1 MNNDNTDYVS
11 NESGTLSRLFKL
23 PQHGTTVRT
32 ELIAGMT
39 TFLTMVYIVFVNPQ
53 ILGAAQM
60 DPKVVFVTTCL
71 IAGIGSISMGIFAN
85 LPVALAPAMGLNA
98 FFAFVVVGAM
108 GISWQTGMGAIFW
121 GAVGLFLL
129 TLFRIRYWMISNI
142 PLSLRIGITSGIG
155 LFIALMGLKNTGVI
169 VANKDT
175 LVMIG
180 DLSSHGVLLG
190 ILGFFIITVLSSRHF
205 HAAVLVSIVVTSC
218 CGLFFG
224 DVHFSGVYS
233 IPPDISGVIG
243 EVDLS
248 GALTLELAGII
259 FSFMLIN
266 LFDSSGTLIGVTDK
280 AGLID
285 GNGKFPNMNKALY
298 VDSVSSVA
306 GAFIGTS
313 SVTAYIEST
322 SGVAVGGRTGLT
334 AVVVGVMFL
343 LVMFFSPLVAM
354 VPPYATAGALI
365 FVGVLMTSS
374 LARVNWDDFTESV
387 PAFITTVMM
396 PFTFSITEGIALGF
410 MSYCIMKVCTGRWR
424 DLNLCVV
431 VVAALFALKI
441 ILVISNWRGFP
452 DIMSSD
458 YAGELMI
465 WIMLATLAVVF
476 VVGFRVL
483 TSGARKAIRRLSDRL
498 NIDVIPVE
506 SMVDQMGK
514 SAGDEFL
521 RYLHRPDE
529 SHLQNAAQVLLIWQI
544 VIVDGSEQN
553 LLQWHRILQKARLA
567 APITDAQVRLALGFL
582 RETEP
587 EMQDINAFQM
597 RYNAF
602 FQPAEGVH
610 WLH

>member
-71 IAGIGSISMGIFAN
+71 IAGIGSIAMGIFAN

-175 LVMIG
+175 LVLIG
-180 DLSSHGVLLG
+180 DLSSHGVLVGL
-190 ILGFFIITVLSSRHF
+190 LGFFIITVLSSRHF

-322 SGVAVGGRTGLT
+322 SGVAVGGRT
-334 AVVVGVMFL
+334 
-343 LVMFFSPLVAM
+343 LVMFFSPLVAI

-441 ILVISNWRGFP
+441 ILV
-452 DIMSSD
+452 D
-458 YAGELMI
+458 
-465 WIMLATLAVVF
+465 
-476 VVGFRVL
+476 
-483 TSGARKAIRRLSDRL
+483 
-498 NIDVIPVE
+498 
-506 SMVDQMGK
+506 
-514 SAGDEFL
+514 
-521 RYLHRPDE
+521 
-529 SHLQNAAQVLLIWQI
+529 
-544 VIVDGSEQN
+544 
-553 LLQWHRILQKARLA
+553 
-567 APITDAQVRLALGFL
+567 
-582 RETEP
+582 
-587 EMQDINAFQM
+587 
-597 RYNAF
+597 
-602 FQPAEGVH
+602 
-610 WLH
+610 

>member
-71 IAGIGSISMGIFAN
+71 IAGIGSIAMGIFAN

-142 PLSLRIGITSGIG
+142 PLSLRIGITS
-155 LFIALMGLKNTGVI
+155 
-169 VANKDT
+169 DT

-343 LVMFFSPLVAM
+343 LVMFFSPLVAI

-441 ILVISNWRGFP
+441 ILV
-452 DIMSSD
+452 D
-458 YAGELMI
+458 
-465 WIMLATLAVVF
+465 
-476 VVGFRVL
+476 
-483 TSGARKAIRRLSDRL
+483 
-498 NIDVIPVE
+498 
-506 SMVDQMGK
+506 
-514 SAGDEFL
+514 
-521 RYLHRPDE
+521 
-529 SHLQNAAQVLLIWQI
+529 
-544 VIVDGSEQN
+544 
-553 LLQWHRILQKARLA
+553 
-567 APITDAQVRLALGFL
+567 
-582 RETEP
+582 
-587 EMQDINAFQM
+587 
-597 RYNAF
+597 
-602 FQPAEGVH
+602 
-610 WLH
+610 

>member
-1 MNNDNTDYVS
+1 MIIITEPLLSFVLQKQGIKSPPMDKKMNNDNTDYVS

-71 IAGIGSISMGIFAN
+71 IADIGSIAMGIFAN

-180 DLSSHGVLLG
+180 DLSSRGVLLG

-441 ILVISNWRGFP
+441 ILV
-452 DIMSSD
+452 D
-458 YAGELMI
+458 
-465 WIMLATLAVVF
+465 
-476 VVGFRVL
+476 
-483 TSGARKAIRRLSDRL
+483 
-498 NIDVIPVE
+498 
-506 SMVDQMGK
+506 
-514 SAGDEFL
+514 
-521 RYLHRPDE
+521 
-529 SHLQNAAQVLLIWQI
+529 
-544 VIVDGSEQN
+544 
-553 LLQWHRILQKARLA
+553 
-567 APITDAQVRLALGFL
+567 
-582 RETEP
+582 
-587 EMQDINAFQM
+587 
-597 RYNAF
+597 
-602 FQPAEGVH
+602 
-610 WLH
+610 

>member
-1 MNNDNTDYVS
+1 MIIITEPLLSFVLQKQGIKSPPMDKKMNNDNTDYVS

-71 IAGIGSISMGIFAN
+71 IAGIGSIAMGIFAN

-431 VVAALFALKI
+431 GVAALFALKI
-441 ILVISNWRGFP
+441 ILV
-452 DIMSSD
+452 D
-458 YAGELMI
+458 
-465 WIMLATLAVVF
+465 
-476 VVGFRVL
+476 
-483 TSGARKAIRRLSDRL
+483 
-498 NIDVIPVE
+498 
-506 SMVDQMGK
+506 
-514 SAGDEFL
+514 
-521 RYLHRPDE
+521 
-529 SHLQNAAQVLLIWQI
+529 
-544 VIVDGSEQN
+544 
-553 LLQWHRILQKARLA
+553 
-567 APITDAQVRLALGFL
+567 
-582 RETEP
+582 
-587 EMQDINAFQM
+587 
-597 RYNAF
+597 
-602 FQPAEGVH
+602 
-610 WLH
+610 

>member
-71 IAGIGSISMGIFAN
+71 IAGIGSIAMGIFAN

-121 GAVGLFLL
+121 GAVGLFLH

-142 PLSLRIGITSGIG
+142 PLSLRIGINSGNG
-155 LFIALMGLKNTGVI
+155 LFIAL
-169 VANKDT
+169 
-175 LVMIG
+175 
-180 DLSSHGVLLG
+180 
-190 ILGFFIITVLSSRHF
+190 
-205 HAAVLVSIVVTSC
+205 LVSIVVTSC

-441 ILVISNWRGFP
+441 ILV
-452 DIMSSD
+452 D
-458 YAGELMI
+458 
-465 WIMLATLAVVF
+465 
-476 VVGFRVL
+476 
-483 TSGARKAIRRLSDRL
+483 
-498 NIDVIPVE
+498 
-506 SMVDQMGK
+506 
-514 SAGDEFL
+514 
-521 RYLHRPDE
+521 
-529 SHLQNAAQVLLIWQI
+529 
-544 VIVDGSEQN
+544 
-553 LLQWHRILQKARLA
+553 
-567 APITDAQVRLALGFL
+567 
-582 RETEP
+582 
-587 EMQDINAFQM
+587 
-597 RYNAF
+597 
-602 FQPAEGVH
+602 
-610 WLH
+610 

>member
-1 MNNDNTDYVS
+1 VIIITEPLLSFVLQKQGIKSPPMDKKMNNDNTDYVS

-441 ILVISNWRGFP
+441 ILV
-452 DIMSSD
+452 D
-458 YAGELMI
+458 
-465 WIMLATLAVVF
+465 
-476 VVGFRVL
+476 
-483 TSGARKAIRRLSDRL
+483 
-498 NIDVIPVE
+498 
-506 SMVDQMGK
+506 
-514 SAGDEFL
+514 
-521 RYLHRPDE
+521 
-529 SHLQNAAQVLLIWQI
+529 
-544 VIVDGSEQN
+544 
-553 LLQWHRILQKARLA
+553 
-567 APITDAQVRLALGFL
+567 
-582 RETEP
+582 
-587 EMQDINAFQM
+587 
-597 RYNAF
+597 
-602 FQPAEGVH
+602 
-610 WLH
+610 

>member
-1 MNNDNTDYVS
+1 MIIITEPLLSFVLQKQGIKSPPMDKKMNNDNTDYVS

-71 IAGIGSISMGIFAN
+71 IAGIGSIAMGIFAN

-224 DVHFSGVYS
+224 DVHFIGVYS

-441 ILVISNWRGFP
+441 ILV
-452 DIMSSD
+452 D
-458 YAGELMI
+458 
-465 WIMLATLAVVF
+465 
-476 VVGFRVL
+476 
-483 TSGARKAIRRLSDRL
+483 
-498 NIDVIPVE
+498 
-506 SMVDQMGK
+506 
-514 SAGDEFL
+514 
-521 RYLHRPDE
+521 
-529 SHLQNAAQVLLIWQI
+529 
-544 VIVDGSEQN
+544 
-553 LLQWHRILQKARLA
+553 
-567 APITDAQVRLALGFL
+567 
-582 RETEP
+582 
-587 EMQDINAFQM
+587 
-597 RYNAF
+597 
-602 FQPAEGVH
+602 
-610 WLH
+610 

>member
-1 MNNDNTDYVS
+1 MSFVLQKQGIKSPPMDKKMNNDNTDYVS

-71 IAGIGSISMGIFAN
+71 IAGIGSIAMGIFAN

-121 GAVGLFLL
+121 GAIGLFLL

-224 DVHFSGVYS
+224 DVHFSGIYS

-285 GNGKFPNMNKALY
+285 SNGKFPNMNKALY

-441 ILVISNWRGFP
+441 ILV
-452 DIMSSD
+452 D
-458 YAGELMI
+458 
-465 WIMLATLAVVF
+465 
-476 VVGFRVL
+476 
-483 TSGARKAIRRLSDRL
+483 
-498 NIDVIPVE
+498 
-506 SMVDQMGK
+506 
-514 SAGDEFL
+514 
-521 RYLHRPDE
+521 
-529 SHLQNAAQVLLIWQI
+529 
-544 VIVDGSEQN
+544 
-553 LLQWHRILQKARLA
+553 
-567 APITDAQVRLALGFL
+567 
-582 RETEP
+582 
-587 EMQDINAFQM
+587 
-597 RYNAF
+597 
-602 FQPAEGVH
+602 
-610 WLH
+610 

>member
-1 MNNDNTDYVS
+1 MIIITEPLLSFVLQKQGIKSPPMDKKMNNDNTDYVS

-60 DPKVVFVTTCL
+60 DPKVVFVTPCL
-71 IAGIGSISMGIFAN
+71 IAGIGSIAMGIFAN

-343 LVMFFSPLVAM
+343 LVMFFSPLVAI

-441 ILVISNWRGFP
+441 ILV
-452 DIMSSD
+452 D
-458 YAGELMI
+458 
-465 WIMLATLAVVF
+465 
-476 VVGFRVL
+476 
-483 TSGARKAIRRLSDRL
+483 
-498 NIDVIPVE
+498 
-506 SMVDQMGK
+506 
-514 SAGDEFL
+514 
-521 RYLHRPDE
+521 
-529 SHLQNAAQVLLIWQI
+529 
-544 VIVDGSEQN
+544 
-553 LLQWHRILQKARLA
+553 
-567 APITDAQVRLALGFL
+567 
-582 RETEP
+582 
-587 EMQDINAFQM
+587 
-597 RYNAF
+597 
-602 FQPAEGVH
+602 
-610 WLH
+610 

>member
-1 MNNDNTDYVS
+1 MIIITEPLLSFVLQKQGIKSPPMDKKMNNDNTDYVS

-71 IAGIGSISMGIFAN
+71 IAGIGSIAMGIFAN

-121 GAVGLFLL
+121 GAIGLFLL

-285 GNGKFPNMNKALY
+285 SNGKFPNMNKALY

-441 ILVISNWRGFP
+441 ILV
-452 DIMSSD
+452 D
-458 YAGELMI
+458 
-465 WIMLATLAVVF
+465 
-476 VVGFRVL
+476 
-483 TSGARKAIRRLSDRL
+483 
-498 NIDVIPVE
+498 
-506 SMVDQMGK
+506 
-514 SAGDEFL
+514 
-521 RYLHRPDE
+521 
-529 SHLQNAAQVLLIWQI
+529 
-544 VIVDGSEQN
+544 
-553 LLQWHRILQKARLA
+553 
-567 APITDAQVRLALGFL
+567 
-582 RETEP
+582 
-587 EMQDINAFQM
+587 
-597 RYNAF
+597 
-602 FQPAEGVH
+602 
-610 WLH
+610 

>member
-1 MNNDNTDYVS
+1 MIIITEPLLSFVLQKQGIKSPPMDKKMNNDNTDYVS
-11 NESGTLSRLFKL
+11 NESRTLSRLFKL

-71 IAGIGSISMGIFAN
+71 IAGIGSIAMGIFAN

-343 LVMFFSPLVAM
+343 LVMFFSPLVAI

-441 ILVISNWRGFP
+441 ILV
-452 DIMSSD
+452 D
-458 YAGELMI
+458 
-465 WIMLATLAVVF
+465 
-476 VVGFRVL
+476 
-483 TSGARKAIRRLSDRL
+483 
-498 NIDVIPVE
+498 
-506 SMVDQMGK
+506 
-514 SAGDEFL
+514 
-521 RYLHRPDE
+521 
-529 SHLQNAAQVLLIWQI
+529 
-544 VIVDGSEQN
+544 
-553 LLQWHRILQKARLA
+553 
-567 APITDAQVRLALGFL
+567 
-582 RETEP
+582 
-587 EMQDINAFQM
+587 
-597 RYNAF
+597 
-602 FQPAEGVH
+602 
-610 WLH
+610 

>member
-1 MNNDNTDYVS
+1 
-11 NESGTLSRLFKL
+11 
-23 PQHGTTVRT
+23 
-32 ELIAGMT
+32 
-39 TFLTMVYIVFVNPQ
+39 
-53 ILGAAQM
+53 
-60 DPKVVFVTTCL
+60 
-71 IAGIGSISMGIFAN
+71 
-85 LPVALAPAMGLNA
+85 
-98 FFAFVVVGAM
+98 
-108 GISWQTGMGAIFW
+108 
-121 GAVGLFLL
+121 
-129 TLFRIRYWMISNI
+129 
-142 PLSLRIGITSGIG
+142 
-155 LFIALMGLKNTGVI
+155 
-169 VANKDT
+169 
-175 LVMIG
+175 MIG

-248 GALTLELAGII
+248 GALSLELAGII

-285 GNGKFPNMNKALY
+285 SNGKFPNMNKALY

-410 MSYCIMKVCTGRWR
+410 MSYCIMKYAPGAWR

-441 ILVISNWRGFP
+441 FWWISNWRGFP

-498 NIDVIPVE
+498 NIDVVPVE